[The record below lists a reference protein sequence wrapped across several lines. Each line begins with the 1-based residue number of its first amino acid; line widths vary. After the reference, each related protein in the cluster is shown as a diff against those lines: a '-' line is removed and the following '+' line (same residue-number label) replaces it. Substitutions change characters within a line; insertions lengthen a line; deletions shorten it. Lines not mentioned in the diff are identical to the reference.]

1 MTLEKT
7 EPPLH
12 VPPPMQVP
20 GPIKCDYLDV
30 ARVPGDQTRF
40 SLQPHKD
47 GGTPIGPALIL
58 EREGAMALIRHLES
72 LLAERDAS

>member
-12 VPPPMQVP
+12 IPPPTQVRD
-20 GPIKCDYLDV
+20 PIKCDYLDV
-30 ARVPGDQTRF
+30 ACLPGDQTRF
-40 SLQPHKD
+40 SLQPHQD

-58 EREGAMALIRHLES
+58 EREGAMALVRHLES
-72 LLAERDAS
+72 LLAEHDAS